1 MVKDEIAN
9 ESFVVAWYQVLLS
22 SSLLL
27 LLLLQIAGRSFLRSC
42 RDDDGRLN
50 DYLAI
55 DAEGGSVVVV
65 VGWWMSDCNWVIIRI

>member
-27 LLLLQIAGRSFLRSC
+27 LLLHIAGRSFLRSC
-42 RDDDGRLN
+42 RDDGRLN

-55 DAEGGSVVVV
+55 DAEGG
-65 VGWWMSDCNWVIIRI
+65 WWMSDCNWVIIRI

>member
-27 LLLLQIAGRSFLRSC
+27 LLLLHIAGRSFLRSY

-55 DAEGGSVVVV
+55 DAEGGWMVVV